1 MSATIPALSLL
12 AFLLPS
18 SATAAEQT
26 IPATVKSGLK
36 VSVVDDR
43 GSSVEGRIQEVSDRF
58 VRLAVRGGS
67 RDIPIEHIIR
77 IERPDT
83 VKNGALIGLAS
94 RRGHGLDC
102 HGFRP
107 AGRRRARLAHAV
119 VNGVICAGMG
129 ALIDG
134 AQDHRRTLY
143 ERGPRPQARLH
154 PVIGRHVRGVAA
166 AMRVVIGSRFAGR
179 GFGKS
184 LRQRL
189 ARQAVSGETWRK

>member
-12 AFLLPS
+12 AFLVQS
-18 SATAAEQT
+18 SAAAPEQT

-83 VKNGALIGLAS
+83 VKNGALIGLAI
-94 RRGHGLDC
+94 GMGTGLIATASDPQ
-102 HGFRP
+102 GGGVLVWRTL
-107 AGRRRARLAHAV
+107 G
-119 VNGVICAGMG
+119 NGVVCAGLG

-154 PVIGRHVRGVAA
+154 PIIGRHVRGVAA
-166 AMRVVIGSRFAGR
+166 AIG
-179 GFGKS
+179 
-184 LRQRL
+184 
-189 ARQAVSGETWRK
+189 W